1 MCVLSLGG
9 VCRPL
14 NIYLQQREVEQD
26 DVRVTRHLSSSLNIF
41 VMEIPVRTLSF
52 LYFLCAQVGSGLFS
66 SLLPWFFMYV
76 LSVRVL
82 CLLQVVWGLDQVK
95 LLNPPQQP
103 VPDHFLKIQFS
114 CDQPASVQLDCMVTF
129 DTGVTTT
136 HTLRRWPCLPGD
148 PKIHI
153 LELKLPDWLVYRADG
168 IVPASQEV
176 LSCFLLA
183 SIRRGGLEE
192 SVAAQDVASLQLQS
206 HFDRPVK
213 EHQLCFSWSTQMLR
227 LTHRYWIKLCPV
239 ERGKRREVCAQCSLK
254 PEITHAEPG
263 KVSKINH
270 PGIEYCDKSPNPET
284 VHLLS
289 SIYASTGESFG
300 ITKTLEAYTSPYLE
314 HTRLKAVTFPW

>member
-1 MCVLSLGG
+1 MCVQSLGG

-41 VMEIPVRTLSF
+41 IMEISVRTLPF
-52 LYFLCAQVGSGLFS
+52 LYFLCVQVGSGFFS

-76 LSVRVL
+76 LSVHVL

-103 VPDHFLKIQFS
+103 VPDHFLKILFS
-114 CDQPASVQLDCMVTF
+114 CDKPASVQLDCLVTF
-129 DTGVTTT
+129 DTGVTAT
-136 HTLRRWPCLPGD
+136 HTLGRWRCRPGD

-153 LELKLPDWLVYRADG
+153 LELKLPDWLVYQADG

-176 LSCFLLA
+176 LSCMLLT
-183 SIRRGGLEE
+183 SIRHGGLEE

-213 EHQLCFSWSTQMLR
+213 EHPLCFSWSTQMLR
-227 LTHRYWIKLCPV
+227 LTQRSWIKLCPV

-254 PEITHAEPG
+254 PEIAQAELG

-270 PGIEYCDKSPNPET
+270 SGIEYFDKSPNPVTQKRCICCLQYMLQLEKALESQRLWRPT
-284 VHLLS
+284 PAR
-289 SIYASTGESFG
+289 IWST
-300 ITKTLEAYTSPYLE
+300 P
-314 HTRLKAVTFPW
+314 V